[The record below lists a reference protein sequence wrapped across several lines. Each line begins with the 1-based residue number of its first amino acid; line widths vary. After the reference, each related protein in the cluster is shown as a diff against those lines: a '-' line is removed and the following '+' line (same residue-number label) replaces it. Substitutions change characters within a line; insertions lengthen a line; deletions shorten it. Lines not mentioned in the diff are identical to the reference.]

1 MSGHSKWATTKRHK
15 AAVDAKRGKRFSLIG
30 KELSIAA
37 RDGGGDPAFNPRLRT
52 LIAKAKQ
59 ANMPAANI
67 TRAIDKG
74 TGKIE
79 GVTYENLTYEGYGP
93 AGIGFIIE
101 VTTDNK
107 NRSAS
112 EIRST
117 FSKFSGRLAGSHSL
131 AFNFERLGQF
141 LIAKEKMSEEAL
153 LDLLLEVEV
162 EDYKVYNDHFE
173 ILCPIGKFDTLN
185 QAFEAADIE
194 PDSAE
199 LAYIPL
205 NTIPVTNTETARKIL
220 RLFDALDD
228 LDDVRNVFSNFD
240 IDESI
245 RDKSL

>member
-15 AAVDAKRGKRFSLIG
+15 AAVDAKRGKLFSIIG
-30 KELSIAA
+30 KELTIAA

-59 ANMPAANI
+59 ANMPAMNI

-79 GVTYENLTYEGYGP
+79 GVIYENLTYEGYGP
-93 AGIGFIIE
+93 AGIGFIVE

-112 EIRST
+112 EVRST
-117 FSKFSGRLAGSHSL
+117 FSKFDGRLAGSNSL
-131 AFNFERLGQF
+131 AFNFERMGQF
-141 LIAKEKMSEEAL
+141 LIAKEKTSEESL
-153 LDLLLEVEV
+153 LELLLESGV
-162 EDYKVYNDHFE
+162 EDYKVHDDHFE
-173 ILCPIGKFDTLN
+173 ILCPMDKFDIAAA
-185 QAFEAADIE
+185 AFETSNIE

-205 NTIPVTNTETARKIL
+205 NTIPVTDPETAGKVL
-220 RLFDALDD
+220 RLVDALDD

-240 IDESI
+240 IDEKI
-245 RDKSL
+245 QG